1 LEKRNIFSQKRNI
14 IDTIKANLSFMSTTV
29 KEIGQTA
36 NPSPF
41 LGFGFEGFFP
51 AYFAWHQEGK
61 S

>member
-1 LEKRNIFSQKRNI
+1 
-14 IDTIKANLSFMSTTV
+14 MSTTV